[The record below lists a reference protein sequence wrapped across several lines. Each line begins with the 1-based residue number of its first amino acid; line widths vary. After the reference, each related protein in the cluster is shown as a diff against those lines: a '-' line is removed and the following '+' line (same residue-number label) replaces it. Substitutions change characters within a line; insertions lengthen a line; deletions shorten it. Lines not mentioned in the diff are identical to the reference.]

1 MIDKLKTANF
11 EAGSVTTTILG
22 AEAVTAEKVK
32 FDTAFIQKLVSQQ
45 AFIDELFAKQATIT
59 RVQSIDFT
67 GNNIKGGKI
76 SSLNGKTDFD
86 LQTGW
91 IEMNDFGV
99 GIKNQ
104 FQGRP
109 LQYLTFG
116 AGTINGVNGS
126 YTALLSNRNGLQQMD
141 STSTGIQIWNGRS
154 GDNIKTAITFYGQ
167 SMDFIQSG
175 QAGLKSLSID
185 TINRQINGVE
195 EIVLKGV
202 SLSRI
207 LDNIYDNFR
216 NLAAVPG
223 NYSRGYYSHWK

>member
-1 MIDKLKTANF
+1 MTAN
-11 EAGSVTTTILG
+11 I
-22 AEAVTAEKVK
+22 
-32 FDTAFIQKLVSQQ
+32 I
-45 AFIDELFAKQATIT
+45 
-59 RVQSIDFT
+59 R
-67 GNNIKGGKI
+67 GGQL

-99 GIKNQ
+99 GIKNR

-116 AGTINGVNGS
+116 AGTINGVDGA

-167 SMDFIQSG
+167 RMDFIQSG

-185 TINRQINGVE
+185 TINRQINEVE

-223 NYSRGYYSHWK
+223 NYSRGYYSRWK